1 MSFRQRKYSSVLKKA
16 SSNSSNGSTPKK
28 RRDDLPD
35 VDVPETVSSEDT
47 TTKQV
52 VSEERDQVCSL
63 HVHVHDCKMDYSVCS
78 YWNDEDFIQRIKNV
92 SSIFRS
98 ISLCTCTMYDG
109 IVVAQGYVTIFEC
122 VFA

>member
-92 SSIFRS
+92 FYIPLY
-98 ISLCTCTMYDG
+98 IAVYMYN
-109 IVVAQGYVTIFEC
+109 V
-122 VFA
+122 